1 VGGWLRPALLWLLA
15 GILVRASTM
24 CKRWWLQSSVCLAG
38 LRSTANPWLVG
49 LLVLGSTSSVR
60 TGCVCILDLAGCGSL
75 FVLQAQCERSPLLMT
90 FTPCSAFI
98 PFNAF
103 APCSAFIPFN
113 AGLGVFFSPAGTSG
127 CPHRWTPGT
136 LRLAKLGAPSLRLHG
151 EVHLP
156 VVGFQSSAPI
166 RNRLDSLVLTN
177 VSVTPAD

>member
-1 VGGWLRPALLWLLA
+1 LWEA
-15 GILVRASTM
+15 GCGLHPCGCWRAS
-24 CKRWWLQSSVCLAG
+24 SFVLAPCASAG
-38 LRSTANPWLVG
+38 GCNHPFALRLTANPWLVS

-90 FTPCSAFI
+90 FAPCSAFI

-127 CPHRWTPGT
+127 CPLRWTPGT
-136 LRLAKLGAPSLRLHG
+136 LDWPSWEPPPCGCMVKCTFPWSDCGVQHQFG
-151 EVHLP
+151 TALP
-156 VVGFQSSAPI
+156 CSF
-166 RNRLDSLVLTN
+166 
-177 VSVTPAD
+177 